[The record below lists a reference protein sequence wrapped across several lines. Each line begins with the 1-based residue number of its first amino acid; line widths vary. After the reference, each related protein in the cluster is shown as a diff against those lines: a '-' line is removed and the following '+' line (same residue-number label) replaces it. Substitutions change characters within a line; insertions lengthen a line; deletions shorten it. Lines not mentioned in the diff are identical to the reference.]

1 MAESLGDRIRKARE
15 HYGMSQ
21 AELARR
27 IGISKQAM
35 YQMESNRTP
44 DPGALKIKAIA
55 SNLRVS
61 TDYLLGL
68 SDDERQPA
76 APAAPAPQPTKRPRP
91 RKAASVG

>member
-1 MAESLGDRIRKARE
+1 MAESLGDRIRKARK

-21 AELARR
+21 SELARR

-35 YQMESNRTP
+35 YQIESNKTP

-68 SDDERQPA
+68 SDEERQPA
-76 APAAPAPQPTKRPRP
+76 DQAVPAPQPTTRRRT
-91 RKAASVG
+91 RKAAPVG